1 MKTDPARW
9 RDIADTA
16 AAHAEDLVRV
26 GYFDQAWQLA
36 DSVVREGS
44 GCRRASPHATAALER
59 FGRGTMM
66 RHVSTYLRAS
76 DDEAY
81 ERFKT
86 LCHAIGPAVIPA
98 LAEGLSSEKDARARR
113 RLRDILVGFGP
124 KGRESVQ
131 RLMNAPNWEVRR
143 TAAYLLREFG
153 GAEGLWDLIPLLND
167 SEPLVQREAVQGL
180 VMNGSEEASR
190 LLMRGNHVGL
200 GPLTGNSAQGT
211 DRHPRRAGRTCIL
224 VSRPAH
230 GPPQGGRAVYDR
242 SRCTRKLRRVRTR
255 SRR

>member
-1 MKTDPARW
+1 
-9 RDIADTA
+9 
-16 AAHAEDLVRV
+16 
-26 GYFDQAWQLA
+26 
-36 DSVVREGS
+36 
-44 GCRRASPHATAALER
+44 
-59 FGRGTMM
+59 MM

-76 DDEAY
+76 DDQAY

-131 RLMNAPNWEVRR
+131 RLMNAHNWEVRR

-153 GAEGLWDLIPLLND
+153 GAEGLKDLIPLLND

-190 LLMRGNHVGL
+190 LLMQAITSASGRSRETL
-200 GPLTGNSAQGT
+200 LKELTGIRDERVGPVFSYLVRHMDRRKEAELYMTAVVALGSFGGSDAVAALKFALHESDIWSPMATRRLRAAAAQALRRLGT
-211 DRHPRRAGRTCIL
+211 PAALEASRRASERGSRGVRSAARSELDRT
-224 VSRPAH
+224 S
-230 GPPQGGRAVYDR
+230 
-242 SRCTRKLRRVRTR
+242 
-255 SRR
+255 